1 MLLSRSVGMLSVSLI
16 VLSAGVVSAQDPATG
31 SGQAFPNKPIRIVT
45 RAPGGG
51 SDLAA
56 RTVAQGISGPL
67 GQQVIV
73 DYRGEGFLSA
83 AYVAKSPPDGY
94 TLLLGSTSLWIGPLL
109 QKAPYDTLTDF
120 SPISLTTRSP
130 LLLVVHPSLP
140 AKSVKELIAL
150 AKAKPGQLNYST
162 TSIGASTHLSAE
174 LFKAMAAVNIVRIS
188 YKTTSMQQ
196 ADLLSGQVQLS
207 FGSGPSM
214 AVHVKSGRL
223 RGLAVTSAEP
233 SPLLPGF
240 PTVAASGVPGY
251 EFEAIDG
258 ILAPAKTPAAIINRL
273 NQEMVRFL
281 NSPEAKERLLPSGVE
296 ASGSSPE
303 QLAARIKTETAVLG
317 KVIKDA
323 GIRVD

>member
-1 MLLSRSVGMLSVSLI
+1 MLLSRFVVGMLSVGLV
-16 VLSAGVVSAQDPATG
+16 VLSAGVVSGQDY
-31 SGQAFPNKPIRIVT
+31 PNKSIRIVT
-45 RAPGGG
+45 RSPGGG

-67 GQQVIV
+67 GQPVIV
-73 DYRGEGFLSA
+73 DYRGGGFLSA
-83 AYVAKSPPDGY
+83 DYVAKAPPDGY
-94 TLLLGSTSLWIGPLL
+94 TLALGSTSLWIGPLL
-109 QKAPYDTLTDF
+109 QQAPYDAVKDF
-120 SPISLTTRSP
+120 SPISMTTRSP

-140 AKSVKELIAL
+140 VKSVKELVAL
-150 AKAKPGQLNYST
+150 AKARPGQLNYAT

-174 LFKAMAAVNIVRIS
+174 LFKAMAAVNIMRIS

-196 ADLLSGQVQLS
+196 ADLLSGEVQLA

-214 AVHVKSGRL
+214 AVHVKSGKL
-223 RGLAVTSAEP
+223 RALAVTSPEP
-233 SPLLPGF
+233 SVLFPGL
-240 PTVAASGVPGY
+240 PTVASSGVPGY
-251 EFEAIDG
+251 ELEAIDG

-281 NSPEAKERLLPSGVE
+281 KPLEAKERLLPSGVE

-303 QLAARIKTETAVLG
+303 QFAARIKSETAVLG

>member
-1 MLLSRSVGMLSVSLI
+1 
-16 VLSAGVVSAQDPATG
+16 
-31 SGQAFPNKPIRIVT
+31 
-45 RAPGGG
+45 
-51 SDLAA
+51 
-56 RTVAQGISGPL
+56 
-67 GQQVIV
+67 
-73 DYRGEGFLSA
+73 
-83 AYVAKSPPDGY
+83 VAKSPPDGY

-109 QKAPYDTLTDF
+109 QKAPYETLSDF
-120 SPISLTTRSP
+120 SPISLTTRAP
-130 LLLVVHPSLP
+130 LLLVVHPALP

-162 TSIGASTHLSAE
+162 TAIGASTHLSAE

-223 RGLAVTSAEP
+223 RGLAVTSPEP

-281 NSPEAKERLLPSGVE
+281 NSSEAKERFLPSGVE

-303 QLAARIKTETAVLG
+303 QLAARIKSETAILG